1 MAPKFDVQPIDA
13 SFGAVV
19 SGLKLA
25 QLDDATWNDLHQTW
39 LKYALLIFPGQFL
52 KKDEQIAFAKRF
64 GPLEFEMGA
73 VSNVREDG
81 TLRVEVDPG
90 DDVVKI
96 LKGNEG
102 WHADSTFKP
111 IQAKGAVFS
120 AEVVPTI
127 GGHTGWA
134 DMRGLRR
141 AGRCHARQDR
151 VAA

>member
-1 MAPKFDVQPIDA
+1 
-13 SFGAVV
+13 
-19 SGLKLA
+19 
-25 QLDDATWNDLHQTW
+25 
-39 LKYALLIFPGQFL
+39 
-52 KKDEQIAFAKRF
+52 
-64 GPLEFEMGA
+64 MGA

-81 TLRVEVDPG
+81 TLRVEAEG

-120 AEVVPTI
+120 AEVVPSV

-134 DMRGLRR
+134 DMRAAYDALDPATRAKVEKLAAYHSLHYSQGRIGHTPTKGTDDYRR
-141 AGRCHARQDR
+141 LGFEGDGTCCGRWSRPIPTP
-151 VAA
+151 AASPC